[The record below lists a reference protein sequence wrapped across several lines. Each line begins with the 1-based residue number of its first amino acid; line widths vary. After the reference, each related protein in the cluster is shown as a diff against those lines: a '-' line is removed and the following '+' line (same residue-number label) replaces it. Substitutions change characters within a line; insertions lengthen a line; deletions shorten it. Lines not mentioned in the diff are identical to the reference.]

1 MNQQL
6 LDIIAKRDDFDYSQ
20 EDMNILRF
28 FVEYMD
34 HSSLWLFSYEAT
46 DDAKFVFTNEAQH
59 FIFTMSEIRK
69 YYSDMKSGKAMNWDE
84 IPFEYITKE

>member
-6 LDIIAKRDDFDYSQ
+6 LDIIAERDDFDYSQ
-20 EDMNILRF
+20 EDMKILRF

-34 HSSLWLFSYEAT
+34 HSSLWLFSYAAA
-46 DDAKFVFTNEAQH
+46 DDEKFVFTNEAQH
-59 FIFTMSEIRK
+59 FSFTMSEIRK
-69 YYSDMKSGKAMNWDE
+69 YYGDMKSGKPMNWDE